1 MFIIVSSKIFL
12 MIFVKYSLSTFCSID
27 ICDNRVY
34 LHIFSPIDS
43 IICARHRHQV
53 ITGMFKIDKISKHS
67 VSFFKMQFSSIFM
80 YFNTHQVDFCL
91 FSIFIGLIWIIICL
105 IGTQWQKYGILF
117 CRIAVFGVIFIVLFV
132 LFRGSN

>member
-12 MIFVKYSLSTFCSID
+12 MIFVDYSLSTFCFLD

-43 IICARHRHQV
+43 IICAGHHQV
-53 ITGMFKIDKISKHS
+53 ITGMFRIDKISKHS
-67 VSFFKMQFSSIFM
+67 VSFLIMQFSSMCMF
-80 YFNTHQVDFCL
+80 FNTHQVDFCL
-91 FSIFIGLIWIIICL
+91 FSLFIRLNWIIICL
-105 IGTQWQKYGILF
+105 LSTQWQKYGISL
-117 CRIAVFGVIFIVLFV
+117 CRIVVFGVIFIVSFV